1 MQDELTLLLGWRR
14 EQRGEALEGV
24 GTTGL
29 TQAGPARCV
38 RACAELKSAARR
50 GNRTESR
57 ACAEPPSVL
66 LLRLQ
71 P

>member
-38 RACAELKSAARR
+38 RARVQS
-50 GNRTESR
+50 
-57 ACAEPPSVL
+57 
-66 LLRLQ
+66 
-71 P
+71 